1 MKQRSY
7 CRSVWCLF
15 PLMVVAVTLASLAR
29 LDQVKSNRNNSDGFR
44 WADAQDSLDSC
55 TYEQLEAAFG
65 DTNNKSLLQS
75 PFEPEQQQPQDKCW
89 NLADRIL
96 SVPSSAILNFDSLI
110 PLGAGSKG
118 GVFMVFLNLS
128 DSQPPCKAV
137 YKTDLVNTNLCARV
151 WTHPMSMGWYRTKS
165 CLSAHLN
172 PWGSSMPGVLTGG
185 VIFQAFQQY
194 AADHPQ
200 DSLDT
205 RGIMPAWAMVPFHYD
220 FHNSHN
226 NDDGDNQNKHHQRHG
241 LRHSDYPGV
250 MGIIMPYKS
259 FVPLKPHVVKDLT
272 ATRLA
277 ILLHTAAQGLAYVH
291 QLGLA
296 HQDLVASDYKNVG
309 LVKDDNNNLIHS
321 VLFDWGYTAVDEDFN
336 KAQECH
342 LGRACDFCTAS
353 YFPKPRAGGDHGT
366 RGSRRRTLD
375 CENLQTMVS
384 TLWDHVQDAET
395 EGHYWQMQMEQAVD
409 CSHSTQELAD
419 FLAVAAQGRSG

>member
-7 CRSVWCLF
+7 CSVWCLF
-15 PLMVVAVTLASLAR
+15 PLMVTIATLASLAR
-29 LDQVKSNRNNSDGFR
+29 LDKVKSNRNNSDAFQ
-44 WADAQDSLDSC
+44 WADAQDSC

-65 DTNNKSLLQS
+65 DTKSQLQS
-75 PFEPEQQQPQDKCW
+75 PFNLELEPQDKCW

-96 SVPSSAILNFDSLI
+96 SIPQSAILNFDSLI

-137 YKTDLVNTNLCARV
+137 YKTDLVNTNLCAKV
-151 WTHPMSMGWYRTKS
+151 WTHPVSMGWYRTKS

-172 PWGSSMPGVLTGG
+172 PWSTSMRGELTGG

-200 DSLDT
+200 DPLDT

-220 FHNSHN
+220 HDDGNNN
-226 NDDGDNQNKHHQRHG
+226 NDGSDNNNKHKHRRNG
-241 LRHSDYPGV
+241 LRRGDYPGV
-250 MGIIMPYKS
+250 MGMIMPYKN
-259 FVPLKPHVVKDLT
+259 FVALKPHVARGLT

-277 ILLHTAAQGLAYVH
+277 SLLHTAAQGLAYVH
-291 QLGLA
+291 ELGLA

-309 LVKDDNNNLIHS
+309 LVKDENNNLVHS
-321 VLFDWGYTAVDEDFN
+321 ILFDWGYTAVDDDYD
-336 KAQECH
+336 KAEECA
-342 LGRACDFCTAS
+342 LGRACDFCAAS
-353 YFPKPRAGGDHGT
+353 YFPKPRAGGDHGA

-375 CENLQTMVS
+375 CQNLQSMVS
-384 TLWDHVQDAET
+384 TLWDQVQDAET
-395 EGHYWQMQMEQAVD
+395 EGRYWKMQMQDAVD